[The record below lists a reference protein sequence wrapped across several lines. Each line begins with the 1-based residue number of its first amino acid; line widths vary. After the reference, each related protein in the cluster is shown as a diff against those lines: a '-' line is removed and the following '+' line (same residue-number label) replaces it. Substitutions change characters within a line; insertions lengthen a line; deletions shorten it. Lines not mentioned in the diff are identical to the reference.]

1 MALEVDMHDEIT
13 SYRAKVFLGM
23 SWRQL
28 ACVGAGFVIAGGI
41 SFVVSR
47 VTAESGSWNYIFEAF
62 TEGYGSIVFFVLMMP
77 FAFIGWARPYGLKPE
92 VFAKFFIRH
101 MFGKK
106 VLTYGEKNYSLSSRR
121 SEVKRL
127 ESGKFRKQKEKR
139 LRRALSETQSDETSA
154 A

>member
-13 SYRAKVFLGM
+13 LYRAKVFLGM
-23 SWRQL
+23 SFRQL
-28 ACVGAGFVIAGGI
+28 GAVGAGLVIAGGI

-47 VTAESGSWNYIFEAF
+47 MTAKGNSWGDILDSF
-62 TEGYGSIVFFVLMMP
+62 TYGYGSIVFFTLMLP

-101 MFGKK
+101 IFGKK
-106 VLTYGEKNYSLSSRR
+106 VLTYGDKEYPLSSRR

-127 ESGKFRKQKEKR
+127 ERGKLRETKEKR
-139 LRRALSETQSDETSA
+139 PRRARREAQSRENSA